1 MADTSPYDTPHLA
14 DEMLEEFDDIC
25 RELDIPYCLIYG
37 TCLGFY
43 RDGGYIPFDND
54 IDVKV
59 IYADHDS
66 YPLQQA
72 LIAHGFTPCPA
83 PHFDDKHYRKHN
95 ILLEVV
101 ELQRD
106 GSDYIIK
113 SYIPH
118 TDGFRFTSFDTV
130 TYGDRSYKVP
140 HPVESYLAFQFGE
153 GWETPMT
160 REEWI
165 KWITIERKKAA

>member
-1 MADTSPYDTPHLA
+1 
-14 DEMLEEFDDIC
+14 MLGEFDDAC

-43 RDGGYIPFDND
+43 RDGGYISSDSD

-59 IYADHDS
+59 IYTNHDS
-66 YPLQQA
+66 SPLRQA
-72 LIAHGFTPCPA
+72 LMARGFTPHPA
-83 PHFDDKHYRKHN
+83 SPYEDKHYRKHN

-106 GSDYIIK
+106 GPDYIIK

-118 TDGFRFTSFDTV
+118 VDGFRFDSFDTV
-130 TYGDRSYKVP
+130 TYRNRSYKVP

-160 REEWI
+160 REEWRAWL
-165 KWITIERKKAA
+165 KTERGKAK